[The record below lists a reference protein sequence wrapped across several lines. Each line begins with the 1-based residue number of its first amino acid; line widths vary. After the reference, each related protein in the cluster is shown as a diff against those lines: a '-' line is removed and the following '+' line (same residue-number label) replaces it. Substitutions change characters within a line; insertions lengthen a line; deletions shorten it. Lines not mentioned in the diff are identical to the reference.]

1 MSGSVCDDVDSGVV
15 AGGLG
20 TRAHAITEDLVGF
33 SSEARASGSSAGRRL
48 PVSGGRGAEGTGL
61 DGTGAALR
69 VAAAGSGSA
78 GVTTGGSGAGV
89 SIGVPS
95 CSGAAGTVAGGSCA
109 TSIWLSTGGGRCSF
123 TSSNGSSSSSSSS
136 LTSVAVASPSVASSS
151 LIAEPASEPSPKGR
165 SSSSTVGV
173 SCS

>member
-48 PVSGGRGAEGTGL
+48 PVSGGQGAEGTGL

-78 GVTTGGSGAGV
+78 GVTTGGLERVYPSGCLPV
-89 SIGVPS
+89 QVRQVLLR
-95 CSGAAGTVAGGSCA
+95 GAPVQLPFGCQQVEGDVR
-109 TSIWLSTGGGRCSF
+109 LPPRMHHRH
-123 TSSNGSSSSSSSS
+123 
-136 LTSVAVASPSVASSS
+136 LLHP
-151 LIAEPASEPSPKGR
+151 R
-165 SSSSTVGV
+165 
-173 SCS
+173 